1 MPVVEDG
8 FLSAFAA
15 AWLPLFVAMDPL
27 GLVPLFLALTDDMTT
42 TERRRI
48 GHQAVATA
56 GIIALSFML
65 LGKWFMD
72 ALGITVPDFQIAGGL
87 ILFLVSSRDLLG
99 GSATPPKS
107 RADVGIVPV
116 GTPLIAGPA
125 TLATLVMLME
135 AAGIPATLAA
145 FLVNL
150 ALVFICFHFSA
161 TLVRLIGERGLRAF
175 SKITSLLLAAFAVS
189 MVRRGFQ
196 SL

>member
-1 MPVVEDG
+1 MPAIDNG
-8 FLSAFAA
+8 FWAAFAA

-27 GLVPLFLALTDDMTT
+27 GLVPLFLALTDDLDTA
-42 TERRRI
+42 ERRRT

-65 LGKWFMD
+65 AGAWFMN
-72 ALGITVPDFQIAGGL
+72 ALGITVADFQVAGGL
-87 ILFLVSSRDLLG
+87 ILFLLSSRELLG
-99 GSATPPKS
+99 LGGRPSS
-107 RADVGIVPV
+107 VRRDVGIVPV

-135 AAGIPATLAA
+135 SAGVTATLAA

-150 ALVFICFHFSA
+150 ALVFLCFHFSA
-161 TLVRLIGERGLRAF
+161 ALVRVIGERGLRAF

-189 MVRRGFQ
+189 MVRRGLQ